1 MAAAAGFLAVLGVLW
16 LTRTGKMVPGPSW
29 CLSVLVEEF
38 ILGKLRALEV
48 ALSVVN
54 QEAAQC
60 CT

>member
-1 MAAAAGFLAVLGVLW
+1 MLGVLW